1 MMQPDPPATAAAWP
15 HRTFHERE
23 GIAIAA
29 TVMQASQLLC
39 RRLRTNRASLI
50 FVDSGSKT
58 LGSGREPSEPTTIRA
73 GEAVA
78 LAGLHDFDITNKP
91 GAEQPYQARSLII
104 APELLSADIKGATN
118 VTTLTRV
125 PQPPAGLREAFER
138 AMAAIEAG
146 DALPA
151 RIAASRVREVLLWL
165 AEAGYAF
172 AQPHPPG
179 LVDRVRDLL
188 AAAPARPWRSEEIAT
203 RLGVSEATLRRK
215 LAASGTAFS
224 ELLADIRMSTA
235 LFLLQSTDRPV
246 TVIAGDVGYDSPS
259 RFAARFRARFDFSPS
274 DIRGQRRSIERI
286 GTENDRLRAAVP
298 AAE

>member
-1 MMQPDPPATAAAWP
+1 MMQPDHPATAAAWP

-58 LGSGREPSEPTTIRA
+58 LGSSIEPTTIRA

-91 GAEQPYQARSLII
+91 DADQPYQARSLII
-104 APELLSADIKGATN
+104 APELLSADIKGATSI
-118 VTTLTRV
+118 TALTRV
-125 PQPPAGLREAFER
+125 AQPPAGLREAFER

-146 DALPA
+146 DTLPA

-179 LVDRVRDLL
+179 FVDRVRDLL
-188 AAAPARPWRSEEIAT
+188 GAEPARPWRSEEIAS

-215 LAASGTAFS
+215 LAADGTAFS
-224 ELLADIRMSTA
+224 EVLADIRMSTA

-259 RFAARFRARFDFSPS
+259 RFAARFRTRFDFSPS

-286 GTENDRLRAAVP
+286 GTQIDRLRAAVP